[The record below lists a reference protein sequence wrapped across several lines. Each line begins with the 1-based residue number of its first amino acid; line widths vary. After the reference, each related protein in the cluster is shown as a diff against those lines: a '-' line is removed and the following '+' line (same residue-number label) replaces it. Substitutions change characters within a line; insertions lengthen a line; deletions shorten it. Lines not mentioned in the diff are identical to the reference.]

1 MIRRII
7 YEDAL
12 ARILELCKGETNS
25 VALMATIVCE
35 IHNSDDRFD
44 WTGFYRVTEPRV
56 LKIGPYQGGHGCLR
70 IPFNRGICG
79 QVASTGK
86 PRLVNDVSSVQN
98 HIACSP
104 TTKSELVV
112 PVFNGVK
119 SLIAV
124 LDIDSDLPA
133 AFNDDD
139 TNGLS
144 KIINSIFS
152 KDIM

>member
-1 MIRRII
+1 
-7 YEDAL
+7 
-12 ARILELCKGETNS
+12 
-25 VALMATIVCE
+25 
-35 IHNSDDRFD
+35 
-44 WTGFYRVTEPRV
+44 
-56 LKIGPYQGGHGCLR
+56 LR

-79 QVASTGK
+79 QVASSGK
-86 PRLVNDVSSVQN
+86 PRLINDVSSVQN

-112 PVFNGVK
+112 PVLNGVK

-139 TNGLS
+139 TNGLL

>member
-1 MIRRII
+1 M
-7 YEDAL
+7 
-12 ARILELCKGETNS
+12 
-25 VALMATIVCE
+25 ALMAKTVCE
-35 IHNSDDRFD
+35 IHYSDDRFD

-56 LKIGPYQGGHGCLR
+56 LKVGPYQGGHGCLR

-86 PRLVNDVSSVQN
+86 PHLINDVSSVQN

-112 PVFNGVK
+112 PVFNGLK
-119 SLIAV
+119 GLIAV

-133 AFNDDD
+133 AFNADD
-139 TNGLS
+139 TNGLL

-152 KDIM
+152 RDIM

>member
-1 MIRRII
+1 MSRRTI
-7 YEDAL
+7 YEDAF

-25 VALMATIVCE
+25 VALMAKIVCE
-35 IHNSDDRFD
+35 IHNSDDRVD
-44 WTGFYRVTEPRV
+44 WTGIYRVTEPKV

-86 PRLVNDVSSVQN
+86 HYLINDVSSVQN

-119 SLIAV
+119 GLIAV

-152 KDIM
+152 RDIM

>member
-1 MIRRII
+1 M
-7 YEDAL
+7 
-12 ARILELCKGETNS
+12 
-25 VALMATIVCE
+25 
-35 IHNSDDRFD
+35 
-44 WTGFYRVTEPRV
+44 
-56 LKIGPYQGGHGCLR
+56 R

-79 QVASTGK
+79 KVASTGE
-86 PRLVNDVSSVQN
+86 PHLINDVSSVQN

-119 SLIAV
+119 GLIAV

-139 TNGLS
+139 TNGLL

-152 KDIM
+152 RDIM